1 MIPTLFAV
9 LALVTP
15 PQEAPDLTTVVR
27 TTLERC
33 ASAPETVVRGGL
45 DVSDA
50 DWARPFRNG
59 SVCGLTADGWN
70 GDGGALVAAA
80 RAAVGAEG
88 PDWTGT
94 VRERRVNERGAV
106 LWTQLEQVEGWS
118 PASLLIIE
126 PPPGERGSVEV
137 HFDPAGL

>member
-1 MIPTLFAV
+1 MIPPLFAL
-9 LALVTP
+9 LALVSP

-33 ASAPETVVRGGL
+33 VSAPDTFVRGGL

-50 DWARPFRNG
+50 DWARPFRNER
-59 SVCGLTADGWN
+59 VCGLTAEGWTGDDGVL
-70 GDGGALVAAA
+70 GAAA

-94 VRERRVNERGAV
+94 VRERRVNERGPA
-106 LWTQLEQVEGWS
+106 LWTQLEQVEGRA
-118 PASLLIIE
+118 PASLLIVE
-126 PPPGERGSVEV
+126 PPPGERGTVEIQFV
-137 HFDPAGL
+137 PAGS